1 MPTKLEKQLERECN
15 SISALAGVQLTK
27 IKRLEA
33 KIRKLEKR
41 ITALETAQ
49 ND

>member
-1 MPTKLEKQLERECN
+1 MPTKLEKELERECN
-15 SISALAGVQLTK
+15 SLSALAGVQLTK

-41 ITALETAQ
+41 IAALKPASK
-49 ND
+49 